1 MEEKIVETSEEVQ
14 EVKEIQ
20 TTFNKD
26 SLEELNDSECC
37 TIENCEEVVS
47 NENENK

>member
-1 MEEKIVETSEEVQ
+1 MEEENRIETTDELQ
-14 EVKEIQ
+14 EIQ
-20 TTFNKD
+20 TTFNED

-47 NENENK
+47 NENENN